1 VTAKLLLERKTTMT
15 DPIIVHGI
23 PGSPYVRK
31 PLLVCEEKGAPYRLA
46 AMAFGTGAHKQPEH
60 LARHPFGR
68 LPAIEHG
75 DFKLYEAQAI
85 CRYIDRAFDGP
96 SLTPA
101 EPRAA
106 ARMDQ
111 VLNIVDWYVMPS
123 ISGGI
128 GFNRVIKP
136 RFGMPVDEDAVAS
149 AVPLARTCVAALED
163 ILGGQSWFAGGSIS
177 LADLCVYAHFEFFAE
192 TPEGAEMLAGSPLLG
207 WMERMAARPS
217 VRNTSWDRLNETLA
231 A

>member
-1 VTAKLLLERKTTMT
+1 MSE
-15 DPIIVHGI
+15 PIIVHGI

-31 PLLVCEEKGAPYRLA
+31 PLIVCEEKGAPYRLA
-46 AMAFGTGAHKQPEH
+46 AMAFGSGAQKSPEY
-60 LARHPFGR
+60 LALHPFGR

-85 CRYIDRAFDGP
+85 GRYIDRVFDGP

-101 EPRAA
+101 DPRKA

-123 ISGGI
+123 ISSGI
-128 GFNRVIKP
+128 AFNRIVKP
-136 RFGMPVDEDAVAS
+136 KFGMPVDEEAVAN
-149 AVPLARTCVAALED
+149 ALPIAGTCVKALED
-163 ILGGQSWFAGGSIS
+163 ILGANTYFAGDAVS
-177 LADLCVYAHFEFFAE
+177 LADLFAYGHFEFFAQ
-192 TPEGAEMLAGSPLLG
+192 TPEGADMMAGSPLLG
-207 WMERMAARPS
+207 WMERMSVRPS
-217 VRNTSWDRLNETLA
+217 IQNTSWDRLLEATA

>member
-1 VTAKLLLERKTTMT
+1 MSDT
-15 DPIIVHGI
+15 IIVHGI

-46 AMAFGTGAHKQPEH
+46 AMAFGTGANKTPEY
-60 LARHPFGR
+60 LALNPFGR

-85 CRYIDRAFDGP
+85 GRYIDRAFDGP

-101 EPRAA
+101 DPRQA

-123 ISGGI
+123 ISSAI
-128 GFNRVIKP
+128 AFNRVVKP
-136 RFGMPVDEDAVAS
+136 RFGMPVDEEAIAN
-149 AVPLARTCVAALED
+149 AIPMARTCVAALED
-163 ILGGQSWFAGGSIS
+163 ILGGQPYLAGDAIS
-177 LADLCVYAHFEFFAE
+177 LADLFAYGHFEFLGQ
-192 TPEGAEMLAGSPLLG
+192 TPEGADMLAGSPLLG
-207 WMERMAARPS
+207 WMERMAERPS
-217 VRNTSWDRLNETLA
+217 VQNTSWDRLTETA
-231 A
+231 AA